1 MAPECTFVRR
11 NGRKCRAAANRNQA
25 FCRHH
30 APKPALDGPPPI
42 AKRNIYTNLA
52 RWRALGCNLR
62 WLDPAEIPF
71 NVYEILSSLTGA
83 DPRDHISDLI
93 AGRYLRA
100 LLTKL
105 GEVPFP
111 QPGFE
116 PSAAP
121 TPAAPPPALPP
132 RAQPQPA
139 TPPTGP
145 APSLSPA
152 VLEAIDIVRNSGLKF
167 TPAQFAEYIIAV
179 HNETSPATASLHVM
193 PPSRV

>member
-30 APKPALDGPPPI
+30 APKRASDGPPPI

-52 RWRALGCNLR
+52 RWRAFGRDLR

-71 NVYEILSSLTGA
+71 NVYEILNALTGA
-83 DPRDHISDLI
+83 NPGDHLSDLI

-100 LLTKL
+100 LLTKI

-111 QPGFE
+111 RPDFE
-116 PSAAP
+116 PTAAP
-121 TPAAPPPALPP
+121 PQAPSSPAAPSPN
-132 RAQPQPA
+132 QPQPA
-139 TPPTGP
+139 T
-145 APSLSPA
+145 SPA
-152 VLEAIDIVRNSGLKF
+152 DSASSLPPSVLEAIDVARHSGLKF
-167 TPAQFAEYIIAV
+167 TMEKFAEYIIAV
-179 HNETSPATASLHVM
+179 QKEASSATTGLHVM
-193 PPSRV
+193 RPSCS

>member
-30 APKPALDGPPPI
+30 APKPASDGPPPI

-52 RWRALGCNLR
+52 KWRALGRDLR

-71 NVYEILSSLTGA
+71 NVYEILNALTGA
-83 DPRDHISDLI
+83 NPGDHLSDLI

-100 LLTKL
+100 LLTKI

-111 QPGFE
+111 QPGLE

-121 TPAAPPPALPP
+121 PQAPSSQAAPPPAQL
-132 RAQPQPA
+132 QPA
-139 TPPTGP
+139 TPPADST
-145 APSLSPA
+145 PSLPPS
-152 VLEAIDIVRNSGLKF
+152 VLEAIDVARHSGLKF
-167 TPAQFAEYIIAV
+167 TMEKFAEYIIAV
-179 HNETSPATASLHVM
+179 QKEASSATAGLHVM

>member
-30 APKPALDGPPPI
+30 APKPAADGPPPI

-52 RWRALGCNLR
+52 RWRAFGRDLR
-62 WLDPAEIPF
+62 WIDPAEIPF
-71 NVYEILSSLTGA
+71 NVYEILNALTGA
-83 DPRDHISDLI
+83 NPDDHLSDII

-100 LLTKL
+100 LLTKI

-111 QPGFE
+111 QPRFE

-121 TPAAPPPALPP
+121 PP
-132 RAQPQPA
+132 AQPQPA
-139 TPPTGP
+139 TPPSVSV
-145 APSLSPA
+145 PSLPPA
-152 VLEAIDIVRNSGLKF
+152 ILEAISIFRESGRRF
-167 TPAQFAEYIIAV
+167 TPEQFAEYILAV
-179 HNETSPATASLHVM
+179 QKETSSPTAGLHVM
-193 PPSRV
+193 RPSHA